1 MLELSR
7 TEATSRVAELEW
19 PEKVAGLLEVRA
31 DGEDLM
37 DQILDTQDTVF
48 AEVIFNYLIVSEWDA
63 LLLDLSIAALVDEVA
78 DSFDRGVAVCD
89 IRFNDLDHF
98 RCGFC

>member
-1 MLELSR
+1 MLELSC

-37 DQILDTQDTVF
+37 DQILDTEDTVF
-48 AEVIFNYLIVSEWDA
+48 AEIILDYLVVGEWDT
-63 LLLDLSIAALVDEVA
+63 LLLDLAIAALVDEVA
-78 DSFDRGVAVCD
+78 DGFDRGVAVRD

-98 RCGFC
+98 HCGFC